1 MLAASKDRPWIRM
14 FEFFFKYPPAI
25 FSKGKLA
32 LLQPWPLWLLFV
44 LLIAAAGGLYW
55 NMRQRHV
62 ALSRLRSTLIWL
74 MQTAMIALILFM
86 LWHPAISVAR
96 LRPQQN
102 VVAVLVDHSR
112 SMGLVDDG
120 KQRLQSA
127 EDLLNSQL
135 VPELSRKFQVRMY
148 EFGRDAARIDQPR
161 DLKAD
166 DNATR
171 IGDSLKHIA
180 SEAGTMPLGAI
191 VLLTD
196 GGDNTGGIDRETIAQ
211 LRQLRVPVHTIG
223 FGPDHFARDIEVEDV
238 ALPAR
243 ALPNSKISARVAF
256 KQHGYPQAKAKLI
269 VHENGKAIAQQEITL
284 KPDAEQSES
293 VVFDSGAAGAHSF
306 SIGIE
311 PLQGEENVQNNA
323 MVRLVN
329 VAEKP
334 MRILYFEGEPRWDF
348 KFIRRALMDTDD
360 QTIQL
365 TTVLRTTQNKTYTQW
380 TSGPE
385 DRTGIEDGFPTK
397 PEDLFRYDGLII
409 GSVEASYFTPAQQQ
423 MIRDFADKRGG
434 GVLFTAGRY
443 SLNDGGYANSP
454 LAEMMPL
461 RMTNDKTFVRNFA
474 DATLTPAGE
483 ENSICR
489 LAEGR
494 GPNLAR
500 WKTMPKL
507 ANYAVMGAPKP
518 GAVVLM
524 NVAEAGHRATPLLA
538 IENYGHGRT
547 AILATEGTWRW
558 KMLQDHT
565 DTTDFTF
572 WKQLMRWLV
581 TETPGQVTT
590 STPHLVLSDETQVS
604 LHAVVRDKT
613 YDPVPGATVQ
623 ALVTRPDGGSSVIS
637 MKPDPLEPGT
647 YTADYAA
654 DKAGAYVVE
663 VAANQDK
670 TDLGRDTLTFRR
682 EDGVAENFGAAQNK
696 DLLEKLSS
704 DTNGNYYTPAKAK
717 RLADEIAVS
726 EAGIT
731 AHDNLDIWDMP
742 ILFLLVL
749 LIRGGEWLL
758 RRKWGVV

>member
-1 MLAASKDRPWIRM
+1 M
-14 FEFFFKYPPAI
+14 FEFLFKYPPAI

-32 LLQPWPLWLLFV
+32 LLSPWPVWLLIV
-44 LLIAAAGGLYW
+44 LLIAAGGGLYW
-55 NMRQRHV
+55 NMRQRPV
-62 ALSRLRSTLIWL
+62 ALSRVRSTVIWL
-74 MQTAMIALILFM
+74 LQTALIALVLFM

-112 SMGLVDDG
+112 SMGIADDG
-120 KQRLQSA
+120 KPRLKEA
-127 EDLLNSQL
+127 EDLLNSEL
-135 VPELSRKFQVRMY
+135 LPELSKKFQVRLY
-148 EFGRDAARIDQPR
+148 EFGRDAGRVDQAR

-171 IGDSLKHIA
+171 IGDSLRHIA

-191 VLLTD
+191 VLMSD
-196 GGDNTGGIDRETIAQ
+196 GGDNTGGVDRETIAQ

-223 FGPDHFARDIEVEDV
+223 FGPDHFNKDIEVEDV
-238 ALPAR
+238 AVPAR
-243 ALPNSKISARVAF
+243 ALPNSKVSARVAF
-256 KQHGYPQAKAKLI
+256 RQHGYPGAKVKLV
-269 VHENGKAIAQQEITL
+269 VHENGKAIAQQDITL
-284 KPDAEQSES
+284 KPDVEQSEQ
-293 VVFDSGAAGAHSF
+293 VVFNSGAAGAHSF
-306 SIGIE
+306 SVGIE
-311 PLQGEENVQNNA
+311 PQAGEENVQNNS

-329 VAEKP
+329 VGDHQ

-348 KFIRRALMDTDD
+348 KFIRRALIDTDD
-360 QTIQL
+360 NTIDL
-365 TTVLRTTQNKTYTQW
+365 TTILRTTQNKTYTQS
-380 TSGPE
+380 TTGTPN
-385 DRTGIEDGFPTK
+385 RKGIEDGFPTR
-397 PEDLFRYDGLII
+397 PEDLFQFDGLII
-409 GSVEASYFTPAQQQ
+409 GSVEANYFTPTQQQ
-423 MIRDFADKRGG
+423 MIKDFADKRGG

-443 SLNDGGYANSP
+443 ALDDGGWAGSP
-454 LAEMMPL
+454 MAEMMPL
-461 RMTNDKTFVRNFA
+461 RLSNEKTFSRDFA
-474 DATLTPAGE
+474 EASLTEAGR
-483 ENSICR
+483 ENPITR
-489 LAEGR
+489 LVEGR
-494 GPNLAR
+494 EANVAR
-500 WKTMPKL
+500 WKKMPEL
-507 ANYAVMGAPKP
+507 ANYATLGPPKP

-524 NVAEAGHRATPLLA
+524 DVTEAGHHPSPLLA

-565 DTTDFTF
+565 DITDFTF

-590 STPHLVLSDETQVS
+590 STPHQVLSDDTRVP
-604 LHAVVRDKT
+604 LRAVVRDKT
-613 YDPVPGATVQ
+613 YDPVAGATVT
-623 ALVTRPDGGSSVIS
+623 ASITRPDGGTSVVEL
-637 MKPDPLEPGT
+637 KPDPLEPGT
-647 YTADYAA
+647 YTAEYSA
-654 DKAGAYVVE
+654 DKAGAYVTE
-663 VAANQDK
+663 VTAHQDK
-670 TDLGRDTLTFRR
+670 TDLGRDTMTFRR

-696 DLLEKLSS
+696 ELLEKLSS

-717 RLADEIAVS
+717 RLGDEISVS